1 MGLAQQ
7 RTKLSLEWEVQMHLP
22 GMGKKE
28 PGGQCYFV
36 SFRMNKAVS
45 SGYLCLFNSVVFPHN
60 WFTLKNV
67 IMGIS

>member
-1 MGLAQQ
+1 M
-7 RTKLSLEWEVQMHLP
+7 QMHLP